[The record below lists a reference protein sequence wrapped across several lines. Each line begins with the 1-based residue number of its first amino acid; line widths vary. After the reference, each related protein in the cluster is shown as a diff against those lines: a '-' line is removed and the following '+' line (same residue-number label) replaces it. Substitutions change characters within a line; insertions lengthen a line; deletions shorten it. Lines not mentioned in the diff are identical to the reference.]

1 MLFQLTKHKFPPAD
15 WESLAVG
22 LKLYHAVDEINA
34 DKQGVRSKLFALV
47 NHWVANDRDK
57 SWDKL
62 VTAIEM
68 SDQKIV
74 ANNLAKEVGL
84 KMICELC

>member
-1 MLFQLTKHKFPPAD
+1 MLFLLTKCKFSPEK
-15 WESLAVG
+15 WKKLAVG
-22 LKLYHAVDEINA
+22 LKVSHAVDKIDN
-34 DKQGVRSKLFALV
+34 DKHDCDGKLIALI
-47 NHWVANDRDK
+47 HRWVDNDRDK

-74 ANNLAKEVGL
+74 ANNLAREVGL
-84 KMICELC
+84 EK

>member
-1 MLFQLTKHKFPPAD
+1 MGK
-15 WESLAVG
+15 LAVG
-22 LKLYHAVDEINA
+22 LKVSDAVDKI
-34 DKQGVRSKLFALV
+34 DKDKHDCDGKLIALV
-47 NHWVANDRDK
+47 HHWVDNDTNK

-74 ANNLAKEVGL
+74 ADKLAREVGL
-84 KMICELC
+84 EIDM